1 MPMAEN
7 LAPFFAESDF
17 ASQAVLAGVNV
28 LGIFTDPYAM
38 GSVGGLGMATGK
50 PTFALASSDVPAN
63 PVGLQLVV
71 GGVSYEIAD
80 AQPDGTGVT
89 TLVLEVSL

>member
-7 LAPFFAESDF
+7 LAPFFAEGDF
-17 ASQAVLAGVNV
+17 ASQATLAGVNV

-38 GSVGGLGMATGK
+38 GSVGGLGMATVR
-50 PTFALASSDVPAN
+50 PTFALASSDVPAD

-71 GGVSYEIAD
+71 GGVSYGIAD
-80 AQPDGTGVT
+80 AQPDGSGVT
-89 TLVLEVSL
+89 TLLLELP